1 MRKPSLAT
9 ALPGL
14 AALSLLVAP
23 AAQAAGEAAAP
34 AAPAAPAPAAAP
46 MVTATIP
53 VMKGPL
59 VAGLCL
65 LSQEGLISRSK
76 AGQAATAHLQDMAHK
91 IQSDL
96 AAEQARLQARG
107 KALEAKRATMTP
119 LQLETEGKA
128 LNQRMQA
135 LQASAGD
142 KQREMEAAKSQ
153 AYGAVIKQA
162 EPLVS
167 LAYAAHACGLL
178 MAREAIYTG
187 NLDNDLTPE
196 VIAAM
201 DAQSAA
207 PPPTAAAAPAAP
219 PAPPKK

>member
-1 MRKPSLAT
+1 MRQP
-9 ALPGL
+9 ALTPALSGL
-14 AALSLLVAP
+14 AALSFLVAP
-23 AAQAAGEAAAP
+23 AARAAGETAAP
-34 AAPAAPAPAAAP
+34 ATPAPAAAP

-53 VMKGPL
+53 AMKGPL

-76 AGQAATAHLQDMAHK
+76 AGQAATARLQEMQRKA
-91 IQSDL
+91 QTDL

-107 KALEAKRATMTP
+107 RALEAKRATTAP
-119 LQLETEGKA
+119 LQLEAEGKA
-128 LNQRMQA
+128 LNQKMQA
-135 LQASAGD
+135 LQAEAGD
-142 KQREMEAAKSQ
+142 KQRELEAAKGA

-167 LAYAAHACGLL
+167 LAYAEHSCGLL
-178 MAREAIYTG
+178 MAREAVYTG

-201 DAQSAA
+201 DAQAA
-207 PPPTAAAAPAAP
+207 PPAAAPAPAAP